1 MRKLFRRLALAV
13 AAVAP
18 AAVVALFAT
27 AAEASNCGQ
36 PCHSDRRLKT
46 NVRSI

>member
-1 MRKLFRRLALAV
+1 MRTLIRRLVMAV

-18 AAVVALFAT
+18 AAVVVVFAT
-27 AAEASNCGQ
+27 AAEAANCGQ

-46 NVRSI
+46 NIRPI